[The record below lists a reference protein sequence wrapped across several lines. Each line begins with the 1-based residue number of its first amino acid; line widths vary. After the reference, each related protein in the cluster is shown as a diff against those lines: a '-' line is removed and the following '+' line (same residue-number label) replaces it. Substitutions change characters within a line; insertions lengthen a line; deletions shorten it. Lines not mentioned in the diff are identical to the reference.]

1 MQRISIEIRYTLP
14 CGSFSTLIEML
25 VIDVSSIL
33 EFLLTIVVDDKVDD
47 ETEDINA
54 GSEGDVAT
62 SIFLNPTKNLRLDLL
77 PFYNKVSFY

>member
-1 MQRISIEIRYTLP
+1 
-14 CGSFSTLIEML
+14 ML

>member
-1 MQRISIEIRYTLP
+1 
-14 CGSFSTLIEML
+14 ML

-62 SIFLNPTKNLRLDLL
+62 LLKKATKNLRLNLL
-77 PFYNKVSFY
+77 LYINVSIY

>member
-1 MQRISIEIRYTLP
+1 MQRISSGIRYTLP

-33 EFLLTIVVDDKVDD
+33 EFLLTVVLVPVVDDKVDD
-47 ETEDINA
+47 ETEDITT

-62 SIFLNPTKNLRLDLL
+62 SILKNPAFRLVTS
-77 PFYNKVSFY
+77 Y